1 MHLKPLWPRPHLPV
15 YQARKRYS
23 VFPVAQ
29 APDPG
34 VTVTCSLSLSHTPP
48 TSLSQFCPLPTS
60 TANPAAPHHAT
71 YDLLAQSR
79 HRSLPGS
86 PPPPESVTPWS
97 LSSQRNPAC
106 EAPTSLDFSLLSSRV
121 LVTLPVTPLCPP
133 PCAPTQDSGLPRRPR
148 RRPRGAR
155 SHSFRARPQRHQLGE
170 AFPEPGAERHRPL
183 GQPRPPPFVSSIV
196 LLFVYCLSS
205 LENSMRPWSPLFCS
219 LLILGA
225 RNRAWT
231 EAPPINCG
239 DVNASKYTS

>member
-1 MHLKPLWPRPHLPV
+1 MATSAPPRLPGEETLLGLSRRSGPRPRSHGHLL
-15 YQARKRYS
+15 
-23 VFPVAQ
+23 
-29 APDPG
+29 
-34 VTVTCSLSLSHTPP
+34 SLSLSHPLHPSANSVHFQHLPQTQPRLTTRP
-48 TSLSQFCPLPTS
+48 TTS
-60 TANPAAPHHAT
+60 WRRAGTDPF
-71 YDLLAQSR
+71 LA
-79 HRSLPGS
+79 
-86 PPPPESVTPWS
+86 PPESVTPRS
-97 LSSQRNPAC
+97 LSSQRNPAR

-148 RRPRGAR
+148 RHPRGAR
-155 SHSFRARPQRHQLGE
+155 SHSFRARPQRHQLRE

-183 GQPRPPPFVSSIV
+183 GRPRPPPFVSSIV